1 MVFGFIS
8 YETFDTDTYNV
19 IVSDKWRDV
28 QLKKYFFL
36 WSCIGNDTKIEAI
49 QIKLVRKGSPG
60 PTNTTKPYVTGKW
73 EGSSYINYFGN
84 PQKIS
89 LIILE
94 VLTLFVEGFVY
105 SKVLKYKKINPYLI
119 SLILNCSSYFLGEL
133 VNHIF

>member
-1 MVFGFIS
+1 MVNVLINDLPFIMIRCLLITLII
-8 YETFDTDTYNV
+8 ELIVAFIIKIRDKKDLINV
-19 IVSDKWRDV
+19 ALVNLLTNPIVVSV
-28 QLKKYFFL
+28 P
-36 WSCIGNDTKIEAI
+36 I
-49 QIKLVRKGSPG
+49 LV
-60 PTNTTKPYVTGKW
+60 
-73 EGSSYINYFGN
+73 YINYFGN
-84 PQKIS
+84 SQKIS